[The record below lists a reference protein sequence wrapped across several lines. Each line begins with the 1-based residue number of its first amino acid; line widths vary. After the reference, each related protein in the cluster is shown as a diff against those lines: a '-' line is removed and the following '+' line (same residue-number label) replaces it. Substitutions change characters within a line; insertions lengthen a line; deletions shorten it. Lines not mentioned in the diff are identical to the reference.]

1 MLTFLKTHSP
11 PIHHLKLLV
20 VSEDIDSFSC
30 QQSEV
35 LRVVGLQQMNYSYC
49 KGTKHIRQNQ
59 TQGIKFRDN
68 FQIQNSLLQ
77 LPFKSYLGI
86 QSLKFNSIL
95 YVQFLYN
102 MSNSSIVTQQRG
114 VPLIIGNQNYQY
126 LLKLQV
132 TLNDGLAV
140 NEFLKKLAFEIYI
153 FLDQTKKQ
161 MNIESNQIM
170 QNKFQYLP
178 KLRVTL
184 NDRLAVKELF
194 KKLGF
199 ETHIFF
205 DQTKK
210 QMNSVINEF
219 SNEIMQNNDLVFFDL
234 QQFFRDHV
242 MHSVLCGIDATTDH
256 DGVSLTIILNRYF
269 QKKVVY
275 LIILDACRTFPETM
289 EECIIKGRGGSS
301 TMQAVPQFTLGMPEI
316 PRGKEVEILFACQ
329 PDTWAREEQ
338 QKNLGYIVRAL
349 QDALKKVDRWDDVN
363 KYIIRQVK
371 EETDNR
377 QTPVVQTSISQPLY
391 IRQVNAQPSQ
401 SDPTEP
407 SKLNIPSSSAAISP
421 LRPSQIDT
429 TLQDAIQIFKAQ
441 GKLENAR
448 IKLTEGQFKK
458 SQWISFKYVGLRKL
472 NFLCKLYRQYAAL
485 NFATYDVQ
493 KKYVYGSLERP
504 DNALNN
510 LLNGVRN
517 IYCYHLLSP

>member
-114 VPLIIGNQNYQY
+114 VPLIIGNQNYQQ
-126 LLKLQV
+126 L
-132 TLNDGLAV
+132 T
-140 NEFLKKLAFEIYI
+140 
-153 FLDQTKKQ
+153 
-161 MNIESNQIM
+161 
-170 QNKFQYLP
+170 
-178 KLRVTL
+178 KLRVTQ
-184 NDRLAVKELF
+184 NDGKAVKKLLSE
-194 KKLGF
+194 LGF
-199 ETHIFF
+199 ETHIFL
-205 DQTKK
+205 DLTKK
-210 QMNSVINEF
+210 QMNSELNEF
-219 SNEIMQNNDLVFFDL
+219 GNEIVQVNDLVYFYYSGHGG
-234 QQFFRDHV
+234 QFSKDHV
-242 MHSVLCGIDATTDH
+242 MHNVLCGIDATTDH
-256 DGVSLTIILNRYF
+256 DGVSVVHILKRYF
-269 QKKVVY
+269 YKDAVY
-275 LIILDACRTFPETM
+275 FIILDACRTFPMTM
-289 EECIIKGRGGSS
+289 EECIIKGKGGSS
-301 TMQAVPQFTLGMPEI
+301 SMQQVSQFTLAMPEI
-316 PRGKEVEILFACQ
+316 PKGKEVEIMFACQ
-329 PDTWAREEQ
+329 PDKGAMEEQ
-338 QKNLGYIVRAL
+338 QQNLGYIARAL
-349 QDALKKVDRWDDVN
+349 QDAVKKVDRWDDVN